1 QFGQTNSALPSRYLQ
16 EIPAELM
23 DWRQSPGSGQ
33 GFGSDGRGLSGSGRF
48 GAGNFGG
55 GSNGGYS
62 RSGTSSESNGWGTT
76 EGGWNSL
83 EAAPRP
89 KTEWA
94 NRITNKVRDNGDLEL
109 TAGDRI
115 RHADFGDGLVSQVTG
130 EGAKRVAHVKFDA
143 AGTKKLLIKIAPIE
157 KI

>member
-1 QFGQTNSALPSRYLQ
+1 MSRAQFGQTNSALPSRYLQ

-23 DWRQSPGSGQ
+23 DWRQSPGS
-33 GFGSDGRGLSGSGRF
+33 RLSVGGSGF
-48 GAGNFGG
+48 
-55 GSNGGYS
+55 S
-62 RSGTSSESNGWGTT
+62 RSGSSSESKGWGTT

-115 RHADFGDGLVSQVTG
+115 RHADFGDGSVSQVTG

-143 AGTKKLLIKIAPIE
+143 AGAKKLLIKIAPIE